1 MKRIICAVLAGAL
14 CVTAALSL
22 SGCGCSRNNS
32 EPGYTVEATEPDL
45 RDGDFGYYVINKNE
59 LMITE
64 YKGTDKTIEIP
75 ETYKDYTITSIG
87 SFVFDS
93 CEAESITMPDTIK
106 SIGDYAFASSKN
118 LKSIKLSKNL
128 ETLGSNSFFFC
139 RNLEE
144 IELPASIKYLGIYTF
159 SGTGL
164 KSVTIPESET
174 LTEIDSYVFYQCSN
188 LTEVTIPKTITKM
201 EPNVFS
207 DSKSPITIKGSSG
220 SYAEEY
226 VKEFGQDKENL
237 NNLVFEAQ

>member
-1 MKRIICAVLAGAL
+1 MKKIICAVLAGAM
-14 CVTAALSL
+14 CVTAAACF
-22 SGCGCSRNNS
+22 SGCGCSKKT
-32 EPGYTVEATEPDL
+32 EPGYSVEATSPDL
-45 RDGDFGYYVINKNE
+45 KDGDFGYYVVNKNE

-64 YKGTDKTIEIP
+64 YTGSGKEITIP

-93 CEAESITMPDTIK
+93 CEAETITMPNSIK

-118 LKSIKLSKNL
+118 LKSIKLSENL

-139 RNLEE
+139 NNLEE
-144 IELPASIKYLGIYTF
+144 IELPPSIKDMGIYTF

-164 KSVTIPESET
+164 KSVTIPESEN

-188 LTEVTIPKTITKM
+188 LTEVTIPKTIKKM
-201 EPNVFS
+201 AENVFAG
-207 DSKSPITIKGSSG
+207 SKNQITVKGEAG

-226 VKEFGQDKENL
+226 VKEFGQDKENA
-237 NNLVFEAQ
+237 NNLVFKAQ

>member
-1 MKRIICAVLAGAL
+1 M
-14 CVTAALSL
+14 
-22 SGCGCSRNNS
+22 
-32 EPGYTVEATEPDL
+32 
-45 RDGDFGYYVINKNE
+45 
-59 LMITE
+59 
-64 YKGTDKTIEIP
+64 
-75 ETYKDYTITSIG
+75 
-87 SFVFDS
+87 
-93 CEAESITMPDTIK
+93 
-106 SIGDYAFASSKN
+106 
-118 LKSIKLSKNL
+118 
-128 ETLGSNSFFFC
+128 
-139 RNLEE
+139 
-144 IELPASIKYLGIYTF
+144 PASIKYLGIYTF

-207 DSKSPITIKGSSG
+207 DSKSPITVKGSSG

>member
-1 MKRIICAVLAGAL
+1 MKRIICAVLAGAM
-14 CVTAALSL
+14 CVTAAVSL
-22 SGCGCSRNNS
+22 SGCGCSRKNI

-64 YKGTDKTIEIP
+64 YTGSGKEIEIP

-87 SFVFDS
+87 AFVFDS

-118 LKSIKLSKNL
+118 LKSIKFSQKL
-128 ETLGSNSFFFC
+128 ETFGSNSFFFC
-139 RNLEE
+139 KDLEE
-144 IELPASIKYLGIYTF
+144 IELPASIKDLGIYTF

-174 LTEIDSYVFYQCSN
+174 LTEIDSYVFYQCPK
-188 LTEVTIPKTITKM
+188 LTEVTIPDTVKNMK
-201 EPNVFS
+201 ENVFA
-207 DSKSPITIKGSSG
+207 DSKNRIIVKGSSG
-220 SYAEEY
+220 SYAEKY
-226 VKEFGQDKENL
+226 VREFGQDKEYS

>member
-1 MKRIICAVLAGAL
+1 MKRIICAVLAGAM
-14 CVTAALSL
+14 CVTAAVSL
-22 SGCGCSRNNS
+22 SGCGCSRKGT
-32 EPGYTVEATEPDL
+32 EPGYVVEATEPDL

-64 YKGTDKTIEIP
+64 YTGSGKEIEIP

-93 CEAESITMPDTIK
+93 CEAESVTMPDSIK

-118 LKSIKLSKNL
+118 LKSIRLSQNL
-128 ETLGSNSFFFC
+128 ETFGSNSFFFC
-139 RNLEE
+139 KNLEE
-144 IELPASIKYLGIYTF
+144 IELPASIKDLGIYTF

-174 LTEIDSYVFYQCSN
+174 LTEIDAYVFYQCPN
-188 LTEVTIPKTITKM
+188 LTEVTIPDTVTEMK
-201 EPNVFS
+201 ENVFS
-207 DSKSPITIKGSSG
+207 DSKNRIIVKGSAG

-226 VKEFGQDKENL
+226 VNEFGQDKENS